1 MITKYLKNASI
12 LSVASALAMQGF
24 TLLTFMLLAR
34 HLQVPQMGAWAL
46 WLTLVSITDMT
57 RQGFVQNGLV
67 RFTAAEPSAWDRWLT
82 AALIL
87 NSLSGLG
94 LGVLLAGASWLV
106 GGLFGIP
113 ELQSLALWALPFSI
127 VQGLGRFAEAVQVA
141 KRDFMGIFWDNVIN
155 GGLQFGLTAL
165 FFLKKTPLN
174 LPQLLVFQLLGIIGG
189 LIFSVVFCKKYF
201 AFGHFE
207 KDKLAQL
214 FRFGKFVAG
223 TNFCSLLFQR
233 LDVLLIGAFLSPAIV
248 AVYNVATR
256 LNGLLDLPLNSLS
269 LAQFPNVAKELAES
283 KPMDEVMRKTVRK
296 LMLVQL
302 PLSLLLIAL
311 APQAVRLLAGENY
324 ASAAPILQILA
335 LAGLVKPWGRAFG
348 MTLDATG
355 RSDVNFKMLLFSML
369 VNLVLNLTLLPIFG
383 MTGAALATG
392 LGILLTVGAGQLL
405 LRVRSSS
412 GLNEIKIAAQAG
424 A

>member
-1 MITKYLKNASI
+1 MITKYLKNASV
-12 LSVASALAMQGF
+12 LSVASALAMQGL

-46 WLTLVSITDMT
+46 WLTLVSIADMT

-67 RFTAAEPSAWDRWLT
+67 CFTSAEPSDWSLWLT
-82 AALIL
+82 AALAL
-87 NSLSGLG
+87 NSLSGLAF
-94 LGVLLAGASWLV
+94 GVLLGGVSWLV
-106 GGLFGIP
+106 GSLFGIP

-127 VQGLGRFAEAVQVA
+127 LQGLGRFAEAVQVA
-141 KRDFMGIFWDNVIN
+141 KRDFMGIFWANVIN

-165 FFLKKTPLN
+165 FFLKELPLN
-174 LPQLLVFQLLGIIGG
+174 LPQLLGFQIIGMSGG
-189 LIFSVVFCKKYF
+189 LIFVVVFRKKYF
-201 AFGHFE
+201 VFGQFQKE
-207 KDKLAQL
+207 KLAQL

-233 LDVLLIGAFLSPAIV
+233 LDVLLIGAFLSPATV

-283 KPMDEVMRKTVRK
+283 KPMNEVMRRTVHK
-296 LMLVQL
+296 LLLVQL

-311 APQAVRLLAGENY
+311 APQAVSLLAGENY
-324 ASAAPILQILA
+324 ASAAPVLQILA
-335 LAGLVKPWGRAFG
+335 LAGLVKPWGRTFG

-369 VNLVLNLTLLPIFG
+369 VNLALNLTLLPIFG
-383 MTGAALATG
+383 MTGAAVATG
-392 LGILLTVGAGQLL
+392 LGILFTVGIGQLL

-412 GLNEIKIAAQAG
+412 NLDEIKIAAPAS